1 MPVPIQSECRR
12 FMPRIY
18 AIDAEDLARQAAYAD
33 DAIEDDA
40 SEQL

>member
-1 MPVPIQSECRR
+1 MTE
-12 FMPRIY
+12 IY
-18 AIDAEDLARQAAYAD
+18 AIDAEDLARQAACGD